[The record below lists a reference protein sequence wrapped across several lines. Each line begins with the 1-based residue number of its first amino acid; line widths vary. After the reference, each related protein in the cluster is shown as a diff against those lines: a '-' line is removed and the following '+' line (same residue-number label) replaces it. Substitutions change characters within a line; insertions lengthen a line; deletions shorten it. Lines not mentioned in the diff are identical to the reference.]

1 MNQNQNQTRPS
12 RSIALYLA
20 LILIFLAGF
29 FYLSGRTRSTSDYT
43 YAQFTKALEAGDVD
57 SVTIRPNSE
66 VPTGQVTAVLSDGRS
81 RSFYDTDVNSVK
93 EMLENDYSDVSVYVE
108 DVQSN
113 FPVLMTVISVA
124 AVVIFMILFFVM
136 MSRAPRFLPGGKNR
150 RIYYY
155 PLAH

>member
-66 VPTGQVTAVLSDGRS
+66 VPTGQVTAVLSDGLS

-93 EMLENDYSDVSVYVE
+93 EML
-108 DVQSN
+108 
-113 FPVLMTVISVA
+113 
-124 AVVIFMILFFVM
+124 
-136 MSRAPRFLPGGKNR
+136 
-150 RIYYY
+150 
-155 PLAH
+155 